1 MALSPPGL
9 TTLPASLTIV
19 SGSCTWLT
27 SVCATTASKLL
38 SGILRSRVSP
48 ERNSTRLPNPSSF
61 ARRVAAST
69 KYGPRSL
76 PVTLLEKFARRAI
89 VRAATPVPQPISS
102 TVFAESTPIASR
114 YSRNTFWKNQCFPR
128 SSSRETMTSR
138 STSSSSSVMRKGS
151 DAPPKY
157 APHGNCL
164 QVRRSVSITS
174 RMKESYRC
182 AQQASSDAPWLD
194 SSGSRI
200 TRRSLTDDGRW
211 GGCGPARTPG
221 GFGGRADEV
230 LANGGA
236 GAPAGG
242 AGSRFPA
249 GASRDERGRAWVR
262 AEDGGAP
269 DRLHS
274 RRLAQPLSRAL
285 EQAERLRAAL
295 AGRTPGR
302 GGALRVLGARGLL
315 HPDRGL
321 WSVPAIHAR
330 GWGEGSC
337 LVFGSP

>member
-1 MALSPPGL
+1 MSISPPGL

-38 SGILRSRVSP
+38 SGISRSRVSP

-76 PVTLLEKFARRAI
+76 PVTLPEKFARRAI

-102 TVFAESTPIASR
+102 TVSAESISIASR

-128 SSSRETMTSR
+128 TSSRETMTSR
-138 STSSSSSVMRKGS
+138 STSSSSSVIRKGS
-151 DAPPKY
+151 NAPSYTPQDFRLY
-157 APHGNCL
+157 
-164 QVRRSVSITS
+164 VRRSVSITS
-174 RMKESYRC
+174 RMKKSYRC
-182 AQQASSDAPWLD
+182 AKLASSDTPWLD

-200 TRRSLTDDGRW
+200 TRRSLTVDGRY
-211 GGCGPARTPG
+211 GECGPARTPG

-242 AGSRFPA
+242 AGSQFPA

-269 DRLHS
+269 DRQHS
-274 RRLAQPLSRAL
+274 RRRAQPLSRAL

-321 WSVPAIHAR
+321 RSVPAIHA
-330 GWGEGSC
+330 
-337 LVFGSP
+337 

>member
-1 MALSPPGL
+1 MAISPPGL
-9 TTLPASLTIV
+9 TTLPASLTTV

-27 SVCATTASKLL
+27 SVCATTASKLP
-38 SGILRSRVSP
+38 SGISRSRVSP

-76 PVTLLEKFARRAI
+76 PVTLPEKFARRAI

-102 TVFAESTPIASR
+102 TVSAESISIASR

-128 SSSRETMTSR
+128 TSSRETMTSR
-138 STSSSSSVMRKGS
+138 STSSSSSVTRKGS
-151 DAPPKY
+151 DAPPTY
-157 APHGNCL
+157 APQGNCL

-230 LANGGA
+230 LPN
-236 GAPAGG
+236 GG

-274 RRLAQPLSRAL
+274 RRRAQPLSRAL

-321 WSVPAIHAR
+321 RSVPAIHA
-330 GWGEGSC
+330 
-337 LVFGSP
+337 